1 MKLKK
6 LTALVLLLSLCLAL
20 AACGAE
26 ESPVS
31 DAPAADDGLVDYTV
45 EGVGTFRLPEGFE
58 METGSTTD
66 PLPTNYV
73 VFEKDGVT
81 YRIVSRVYDDG
92 MAFQYQIEGQD
103 GEELTISSEATGF
116 LMPDGSIAQ
125 TMDFDKANEE
135 RYYQKEIEE
144 LEGGY
149 CMPLLYETENGDWAL
164 LSEAA
169 LTPQYSGGQIV
180 GHDSG
185 MLDAGAVQ
193 RHRHHRTVCIPVALH
208 GHRRSG
214 GHCGK
219 HVGRNLEPRL
229 RNRRYQLDRTGCG

>member
-81 YRIVSRVYDDG
+81 ISCSRFGKDAY
-92 MAFQYQIEGQD
+92 
-103 GEELTISSEATGF
+103 
-116 LMPDGSIAQ
+116 
-125 TMDFDKANEE
+125 
-135 RYYQKEIEE
+135 
-144 LEGGY
+144 
-149 CMPLLYETENGDWAL
+149 
-164 LSEAA
+164 EAA
-169 LTPQYSGGQIV
+169 GVPLPADVEEYS
-180 GHDSG
+180 
-185 MLDAGAVQ
+185 
-193 RHRHHRTVCIPVALH
+193 T
-208 GHRRSG
+208 RSG
-214 GHCGK
+214 VQNAVPAGTEFAYDSYGSYAAQFTDEDGISWYYVLLKGTDAYASCYLYAPADAFGADSAALWISGT
-219 HVGRNLEPRL
+219 VIE
-229 RNRRYQLDRTGCG
+229 